1 MENAIKETLDAR
13 GLKPTPFARE
23 IGIPTSTMFS
33 IYRGQVAF
41 GKITIENFLKIAHGL
56 GMTAEELY
64 YGEQPARS
72 YADPRQGR
80 INEQY
85 EGMNERGQ
93 QRAADSVDDIH
104 SNPANLK
111 SAEALDPEGAERR
124 TA

>member
-1 MENAIKETLDAR
+1 M
-13 GLKPTPFARE
+13 
-23 IGIPTSTMFS
+23 
-33 IYRGQVAF
+33 
-41 GKITIENFLKIAHGL
+41 GKVSVENFLKIAHGL

-64 YGEQPARS
+64 YGTPLERT
-72 YADPRQGR
+72 YVDPRQGR

-85 EGMNERGQ
+85 EEMNDRGQ

-111 SAEALDPEGAERR
+111 SEAAVDPESAARR